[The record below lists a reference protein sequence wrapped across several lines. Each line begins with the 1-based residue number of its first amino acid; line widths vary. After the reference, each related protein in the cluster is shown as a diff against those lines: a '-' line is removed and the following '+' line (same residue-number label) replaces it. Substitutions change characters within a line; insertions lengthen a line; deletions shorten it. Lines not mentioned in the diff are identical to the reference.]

1 MTSKKKLAAKNTINQ
16 ATEKAS
22 KSEAKKAGVST
33 NEVGMQSQTPF
44 EISLKCEIEILNS
57 VKIEKDIQDFLNKIK
72 GCLHNKNYSIQPSIA
87 KEKNNKIRRITAN
100 SLNDEIRDKIKVMW
114 NDVLF
119 EAIYDN
125 EVNKFIGAK
134 SAKQGFDFVLSTPNG
149 KINYIIGEIQF
160 GNWALLYY
168 DFLKIMLTNLI
179 MKENKTKVSLFIYI
193 LATGK
198 LTKRL
203 SDGIVTITRTKK
215 TFNSFFNAFERFL
228 KFPIVVLK
236 LKE

>member
-22 KSEAKKAGVST
+22 KSEAKKGRVST
-33 NEVGMQSQTPF
+33 NEVGTQSQVPNM
-44 EISLKCEIEILNS
+44 ISLKCEIEILNS
-57 VKIEKDIQDFLNKIK
+57 VKIEKDIQDYLNNIK
-72 GCLHNKNYSIQPSIA
+72 DCLHNKNYLIQLSIA
-87 KEKNNKIRRITAN
+87 KKKEGNTQRITAN
-100 SLNDEIRDKIKVMW
+100 SLNDEIRDKIKVLW
-114 NDVLF
+114 KDVLF

-125 EVNKFIGAK
+125 EENKFIGAK
-134 SAKQGFDFVLSTPNG
+134 SAKQGFDFVLSTRNG
-149 KINYIIGEIQF
+149 KIKYIIGEIQF

-168 DFLKIMLTNLI
+168 DLLKIILTNLI

-203 SDGIVTITRTKK
+203 SDGIVTIARTKT
-215 TFNSFFNAFERFL
+215 TFNSFSNAFERFL